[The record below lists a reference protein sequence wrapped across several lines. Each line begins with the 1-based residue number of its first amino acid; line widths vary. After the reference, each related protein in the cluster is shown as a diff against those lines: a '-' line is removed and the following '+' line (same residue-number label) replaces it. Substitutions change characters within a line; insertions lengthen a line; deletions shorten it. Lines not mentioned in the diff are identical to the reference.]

1 MQKLDF
7 NTDTFGSAQISEMEK
22 FNKFDKAK
30 VAEHYDSVAANY
42 EGIYLMAGYPD
53 PEKCAEYVEAYTK
66 QAGMS
71 KRDVEVLDLG
81 CGTGLVG

>member
-7 NTDTFGSAQISEMEK
+7 NTDTFDRGHVAEMEK
-22 FNKFDKAK
+22 FNKFPKER

-42 EGIYLMAGYPD
+42 DGIYLRAGYPD
-53 PEKCAEYVEAYTK
+53 PEKCAEFVEAYTEH
-66 QAGMS
+66 GGLS
-71 KRDVEVLDLG
+71 KGDVEVLDLG